1 MFFCSVILFG
11 MLKTMHRRDKRM
23 TRKTI
28 GEVKMT
34 TMKYKREILKIKP
47 CPQLYNK
54 LCYKQMEAPSQQSG
68 KFHSHTHTH
77 HTNLH
82 REIKNQE
89 NKYKKKKQTKNLK
102 KKQIKENIIRT
113 KNAMRNFYLPKC
125 PFIIV

>member
-34 TMKYKREILKIKP
+34 TMKYKRKILKIKP

-68 KFHSHTHTH
+68 TFHSQTHTHTH
-77 HTNLH
+77 TYTEKLKTKKTNTK
-82 REIKNQE
+82 RKN
-89 NKYKKKKQTKNLK
+89 KQKT
-102 KKQIKENIIRT
+102 
-113 KNAMRNFYLPKC
+113 
-125 PFIIV
+125 